1 MPEELIFTLPAS
13 INSAISMHTI
23 GSALISFN
31 NLVDWITD
39 LINATQHMH
48 FTIYYSEF
56 DVTTILHKEGFL
68 AANCIKNTAVN
79 FPETLDNAFLFLL

>member
-1 MPEELIFTLPAS
+1 
-13 INSAISMHTI
+13 
-23 GSALISFN
+23 
-31 NLVDWITD
+31 
-39 LINATQHMH
+39 MH

-68 AANCIKNTAVN
+68 AANCIQNTAVN